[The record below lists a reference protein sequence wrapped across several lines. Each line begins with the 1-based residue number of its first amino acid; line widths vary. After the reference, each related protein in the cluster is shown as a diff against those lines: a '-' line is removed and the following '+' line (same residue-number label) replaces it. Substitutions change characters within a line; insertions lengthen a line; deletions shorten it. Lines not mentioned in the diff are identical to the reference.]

1 MNRFHYDPIIGIWVK
16 VQPKHLETFIQN
28 WERTNEL
35 QAFCIYDLPPMLP
48 QNGLI
53 FLHAIEISRLVAY
66 AKYVGYE
73 NIKGWVEYAASHDA
87 GLWMSERERIWRTFG
102 PNRLHTHDKNEFDNF
117 WKDQQGV
124 RGLFLMQDLHR
135 ISETVSWIDSM
146 RILQVYRPL
155 GFSYRYLTS
164 SQVRKFL
171 ELTGIDMEVEVRGI
185 NSPNVKSWVR

>member
-16 VQPKHLETFIQN
+16 VQPKHLEAFIQN